1 MQLKLSQGFIT
12 TFIQDTPLYISEVL
26 KFNKTFNKTF
36 SAKYTRTT
44 MFRALRLFRT
54 LNIPSNT
61 PNQYN
66 FDPKLMGF
74 GSRVFDPSETQGRVS
89 QEEFEI
95 LRGKMI
101 TTGGS
106 DLSSTKCLMI
116 TMCITFPLGFLIFVA
131 RIIARI
137 CGVDMSITQ
146 LIIYIV
152 CCIVPNIIIGCAFR
166 YYSNKANQILQ
177 AALNEENRN
186 YFISKGVSFKI
197 ASTLKYM
204 TMTFQNSANI
214 NQPSQGYAAPPMTNG
229 YNPNYNYAAQPGYA
243 VSSQTQP
250 GYYGQ
255 TA

>member
-12 TFIQDTPLYISEVL
+12 TVVQDMPLNISEAL
-26 KFNKTFNKTF
+26 KFNKLLIKPFPHSTPQH
-36 SAKYTRTT
+36 T
-44 MFRALRLFRT
+44 MFRAIRLFRT
-54 LNIPSNT
+54 LNIPSST
-61 PNQYN
+61 SNQYN

-74 GSRVFDPSETQGRVS
+74 GSRVFDPSETHGRVS
-89 QEEFEI
+89 QEDFET
-95 LRGKMI
+95 LRAKMI

-106 DLSSTKCLMI
+106 DLSTTKCLMI
-116 TMCITFPLGFLIFVA
+116 TMCITFPLGFLIFIA

-152 CCIVPNIIIGCAFR
+152 CCIVPNIIIGCAFSS
-166 YYSNKANQILQ
+166 YSSKASQKLQ
-177 AALNEENRN
+177 AMLNEENRN

-197 ASTLKYM
+197 ANTVKYM

-214 NQPSQGYAAPPMTNG
+214 NQPSQGYSAPPMTG

-243 VSSQTQP
+243 VSSQAQP